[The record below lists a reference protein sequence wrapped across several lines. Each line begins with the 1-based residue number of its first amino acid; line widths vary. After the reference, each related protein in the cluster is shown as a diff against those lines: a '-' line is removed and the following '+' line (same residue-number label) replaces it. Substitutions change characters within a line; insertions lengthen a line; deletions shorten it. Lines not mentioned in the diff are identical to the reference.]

1 MKGVLEGTSMNLLL
15 SISLGV
21 LSHSKICGRNEFSDY
36 KGEIRMGPQRW
47 LYTGLV
53 PLYSYLTANRD

>member
-21 LSHSKICGRNEFSDY
+21 LSHSKICGLRGGFTLDWFLS
-36 KGEIRMGPQRW
+36 
-47 LYTGLV
+47 TV
-53 PLYSYLTANRD
+53 T